1 MISHFLILQ
10 ARIEGMPLQEEI
22 PGEKFDW
29 DQFYKFF
36 KFGLKALKV
45 LVPVTQKD
53 WYLFILWLPYSLI
66 YAIKENKKHLPIYS
80 MHVLEFFVNWSNF
93 VQQTNSEFSFIK
105 NPQK

>member
-1 MISHFLILQ
+1 MISHFLIFQ

-45 LVPVTQKD
+45 LVPVNTQKD
-53 WYLFILWLPYSLI
+53 
-66 YAIKENKKHLPIYS
+66 
-80 MHVLEFFVNWSNF
+80 
-93 VQQTNSEFSFIK
+93 
-105 NPQK
+105 